1 MLVPHLFSLVFNAG
15 FERKGPF
22 DRNEMKKTKCISYTH
37 RTDQKI
43 NKLSIIDCESG
54 RYM

>member
-1 MLVPHLFSLVFNAG
+1 MICWSLFSLVFNAG
-15 FERKGPF
+15 FEGKGPF
-22 DRNEMKKTKCISYTH
+22 DRNEMKNTECISYTH